1 MSQRRVAKILNFG
14 VIYGLGPD
22 GVSRQT
28 DLSRAQGKEFIDIYF
43 GKYPGIKNYINSVI
57 NFAKRNMYVETLT
70 KRRRSIPEIN
80 SSTFQVRNSS
90 ERMAINMP
98 IQGTAADVIKIA
110 MININK
116 EIIQKKMLSKMIIQV
131 HDELIFEVP
140 KEEAKKISKIIID
153 EMSSVAKSEQHSFS
167 IPLTVDLNIGDNWGT
182 LH

>member
-1 MSQRRVAKILNFG
+1 
-14 VIYGLGPD
+14 
-22 GVSRQT
+22 
-28 DLSRAQGKEFIDIYF
+28 
-43 GKYPGIKNYINSVI
+43 
-57 NFAKRNMYVETLT
+57 MYVETLT

-140 KEEAKKISKIIID
+140 KEEIFLMESMLRETMSNALKLKVPLIVDISY
-153 EMSSVAKSEQHSFS
+153 A
-167 IPLTVDLNIGDNWGT
+167 DNWGD
-182 LH
+182 LK